1 MMDGGRKAGKEVGLS
16 AYLVTMRRVGVVVRC
31 RGDVRCYCGVRSVKR
46 CEARSC
52 MMDEIGLMKKCDVV
66 GWLVLLTA
74 KTLLARRL
82 SRVKLRA

>member
-31 RGDVRCYCGVRSVKR
+31 CGDVRCYCGVRSVKR
-46 CEARSC
+46 YDARSC
-52 MMDEIGLMKKCDVV
+52 VMDEIGLMKKCDVV

-74 KTLLARRL
+74 KT
-82 SRVKLRA
+82 

>member
-1 MMDGGRKAGKEVGLS
+1 MMDGVGKRKGASLS

-46 CEARSC
+46 CDARSC
-52 MMDEIGLMKKCDVV
+52 VVDEIGLMKKCDVI

-74 KTLLARRL
+74 KTWLARRL

>member
-1 MMDGGRKAGKEVGLS
+1 MDGGRKAGKEVGLS

-31 RGDVRCYCGVRSVKR
+31 CGDVRCYCGVRSVKR
-46 CEARSC
+46 YDARSC
-52 MMDEIGLMKKCDVV
+52 VMDEIGLMKKCDVV

-74 KTLLARRL
+74 KTWLARRL